1 MHVSCFIRL
10 IKRTDRSGRKRNG
23 VYYSS
28 PCPII
33 LLLKGRGRKG
43 SLQRESL
50 RRHIKIRAASSLVRG
65 FRFISVDVRRRNSRK
80 IRCGAQR
87 RPDDKA
93 SLNNFLFAKWRE
105 RVDDFVA
112 PPIFFLFSLQGEEKK
127 EERGGQR
134 VIWVSMFDQFLNEV
148 ITRGRTDPL
157 LPFPFPW
164 LLFEGWF
171 AREERKKKE
180 KEQEEE
186 KEVKAD
192 YKAVLNWYSDLFLFA
207 GEKLRRRINS
217 NLWPL
222 PRPVRI
228 IKVLLRANSNPATHP
243 FLFLSPLSFLFFS
256 PLSLS
261 LGIRTLPLHARVH
274 MLISL

>member
-10 IKRTDRSGRKRNG
+10 IKRTDRSGGKRNG

-112 PPIFFLFSLQGEEKK
+112 PPIFFLFSLPFFSSLQGEEKK
-127 EERGGQR
+127 GGER
-134 VIWVSMFDQFLNEV
+134 
-148 ITRGRTDPL
+148 RTEGNLSLDVWPIL
-157 LPFPFPW
+157 EWSNNAGEDWPPPPLPFPVAAVRRVVR
-164 LLFEGWF
+164 EG
-171 AREERKKKE
+171 RKKERKKKN
-180 KEQEEE
+180 K
-186 KEVKAD
+186 KK
-192 YKAVLNWYSDLFLFA
+192 K
-207 GEKLRRRINS
+207 K
-217 NLWPL
+217 
-222 PRPVRI
+222 
-228 IKVLLRANSNPATHP
+228 
-243 FLFLSPLSFLFFS
+243 
-256 PLSLS
+256 
-261 LGIRTLPLHARVH
+261 
-274 MLISL
+274 

>member
-1 MHVSCFIRL
+1 MHSSGVPTIKPAL
-10 IKRTDRSGRKRNG
+10 ITFCLPNGAREWTISSLLQFSSFSLFLFFPLSKGRKK
-23 VYYSS
+23 
-28 PCPII
+28 
-33 LLLKGRGRKG
+33 KG
-43 SLQRESL
+43 
-50 RRHIKIRAASSLVRG
+50 
-65 FRFISVDVRRRNSRK
+65 
-80 IRCGAQR
+80 
-87 RPDDKA
+87 
-93 SLNNFLFAKWRE
+93 
-105 RVDDFVA
+105 
-112 PPIFFLFSLQGEEKK
+112 
-127 EERGGQR
+127 ERGGQR

-148 ITRGRTDPL
+148 IMRGRTDPL

-243 FLFLSPLSFLFFS
+243 FLFLSPPFHGVPFRSFFS
-256 PLSLS
+256 LLSLS
-261 LGIRTLPLHARVH
+261 HLESAPFPYTHAYTC
-274 MLISL
+274 L